1 MIIPNSM
8 TNITIIILTYNNI
21 NDIKT
26 CLSSITA
33 QTYPNYSITIVDN
46 LSTDGTVEYI
56 KKTFPNVRV
65 IQTGKNLGYAAGN
78 NVGIDS
84 ADTDSD
90 YIAILNPDTEVEKN
104 WLHELVQAL
113 EISQKAGLATSKIL
127 LYDSRGKVNT
137 CGNYEHFAGLAFC
150 NGLNENSSSYNA
162 QRLTAGVSGCSF
174 LARRTVL
181 EELGGFDPDFF
192 MYHED
197 VDISWRARRAGYD
210 IIYVPTSIVYHKYQ
224 LSLKPWKYFYMERN
238 RYLLLLK
245 NCSVKYLV
253 LAAPSIL
260 LTECIAIGYA
270 SLNGFGYI
278 KSKIKSYLWVIRNI
292 DIVNNK
298 RSETMKT
305 QTTQENDFV
314 TLLEWRIPFEQ
325 VIENKFLR
333 QVYNATFNSFFR
345 INYMIIRRLL

>member
-1 MIIPNSM
+1 MKFNYM

-21 NDIKT
+21 KDIKT
-26 CLSSITA
+26 CLSSITK
-33 QTYPNYSITIVDN
+33 QTYPHYSVIVVDN

-56 KKTFPNVRV
+56 QKAFPYVRI
-65 IQTGKNLGYAAGN
+65 IQTGENLGYAAGN
-78 NVGIDS
+78 NVGIERVDS
-84 ADTDSD
+84 NSD
-90 YIAILNPDTEVEKN
+90 YIAILNPDTEVDKN

-113 EISQKAGLATSKIL
+113 EMNPKAGLATSRIL
-127 LYDSRGKVNT
+127 LYDERDTVNT

-150 NGLNENSSSYNA
+150 NGLNDNSSNHNT
-162 QRLTAGVSGCSF
+162 QVLTAGVSGCSF
-174 LARRTVL
+174 LARRNAL
-181 EELGGFDPDFF
+181 EKLKGFDPDFF

-197 VDISWRARRAGYD
+197 VDLSWRARRAGYD
-210 IIYVPTSIVYHKYQ
+210 ILYVPESIVYHKYK

-245 NCSVKYLV
+245 NCSVKYLI

-278 KSKIKSYLWVIRNI
+278 KNKLRAYIWIIRNI
-292 DIVNNK
+292 DIIAKK
-298 RSETMKT
+298 RSETIIH
-305 QTTQENDFV
+305 QATQENDFF

-333 QVYNATFNSFFR
+333 QVCDATFNLFFK
-345 INYMIIRRLL
+345 INYIILRRLL